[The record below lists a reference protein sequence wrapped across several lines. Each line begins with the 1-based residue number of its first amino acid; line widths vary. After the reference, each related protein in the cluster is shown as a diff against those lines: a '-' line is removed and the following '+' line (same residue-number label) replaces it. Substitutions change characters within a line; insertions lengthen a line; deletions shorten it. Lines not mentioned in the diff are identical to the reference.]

1 MAVPSLFKPVLKLS
15 RFEIENISYGLRK
28 KKFILE
34 PCGTQKRFAETD
46 TCTQDMTVALLKLST
61 VVRFN

>member
-1 MAVPSLFKPVLKLS
+1 MAVPSLLKPVLKLS
-15 RFEIENISYGLRK
+15 GFEIENISYGLRK
-28 KKFILE
+28 KKVYLRTMWHTKTF
-34 PCGTQKRFAETD
+34 TETD